1 MSPKTKGIKP
11 SQFDKKTKIN
21 KEPLVNKIPS
31 NNDNIPEEEKMR
43 LLNQTGLLQKV
54 KKREEELKQQKQEP
68 ATTAEHIYMAI
79 FLSIPFA
86 ILLATFDVVVKVQ
99 YFENWSYTGM
109 ALKAIKSAP
118 ALAPFIYLTSRYR
131 SERLTQASMSVIAVF
146 AGSFLMYTIKHT
158 PSLGQM
164 MRAPGLATVWI
175 YLIVQLD
182 LLPATLSLL
191 VVGFYWYFGI
201 QQKLL

>member
-118 ALAPFIYLTSRYR
+118 GNLIKLK
-131 SERLTQASMSVIAVF
+131 ERL
-146 AGSFLMYTIKHT
+146 
-158 PSLGQM
+158 
-164 MRAPGLATVWI
+164 LANRLYSSCTV
-175 YLIVQLD
+175 YLFNKQ
-182 LLPATLSLL
+182 
-191 VVGFYWYFGI
+191 I
-201 QQKLL
+201 QI

>member
-118 ALAPFIYLTSRYR
+118 GNLSDQTKG
-131 SERLTQASMSVIAVF
+131 EIAC
-146 AGSFLMYTIKHT
+146 
-158 PSLGQM
+158 
-164 MRAPGLATVWI
+164 
-175 YLIVQLD
+175 
-182 LLPATLSLL
+182 
-191 VVGFYWYFGI
+191 
-201 QQKLL
+201 

>member
-1 MSPKTKGIKP
+1 
-11 SQFDKKTKIN
+11 
-21 KEPLVNKIPS
+21 
-31 NNDNIPEEEKMR
+31 
-43 LLNQTGLLQKV
+43 
-54 KKREEELKQQKQEP
+54 
-68 ATTAEHIYMAI
+68 
-79 FLSIPFA
+79 
-86 ILLATFDVVVKVQ
+86 
-99 YFENWSYTGM
+99 
-109 ALKAIKSAP
+109 
-118 ALAPFIYLTSRYR
+118 
-131 SERLTQASMSVIAVF
+131 MSVIAVF